1 MKKEKIELTDG
12 GRYEFDDIDCPSPN
26 LLSVTF
32 DNSVVIS
39 ALTVDMSIFE
49 TITLLTRGGAKCGVF
64 SGYTTVYKIEDN
76 TLILSND
83 GTVYVEPTE
92 KSESE
97 KIDVPTKEPTLVEVI
112 TTKVKSLS
120 ETCERLILYGV
131 DVMIGVTTQ
140 HFSYS
145 LEDQNNIDQAF
156 TLAVQTGLSIP
167 YHCDDGNCTLYS
179 VEDIAKIYVA
189 EKSNLIHH
197 QTYFNQ
203 LKQYVKS
210 LEDIESVNKVNYGD
224 ELTGEYLDTY
234 NTIMEQA
241 NLLIQKITGGE
252 G

>member
-1 MKKEKIELTDG
+1 MKKEKIELTNG
-12 GRYEFDDIDCPSPN
+12 GRYEFDDIDCPSSN

-32 DNSVVIS
+32 DSSVGIS
-39 ALTVDMSIFE
+39 ALTADMSIFE
-49 TITLLTRGGAKCGVF
+49 TITLLTRGGGKCGTF

-76 TLILSND
+76 TLTLSND
-83 GTVYVEPTE
+83 GTVYVEPME

-97 KIDVPTKEPTLVEVI
+97 KIDIPTKEPALEEVVASKI
-112 TTKVKSLS
+112 KSLS
-120 ETCERLILYGV
+120 ETCERLIINGV

-145 LEDQNNIDQAF
+145 LGDQNNIDQAF
-156 TLAVQTGLSIP
+156 TLAVQTGLSVP

-179 VEDIAKIYVA
+179 VEDITKIYVA
-189 EKSNLIHH
+189 EKSNLTHH

-210 LEDIESVNKVNYGD
+210 LNDIELVNNVNYGD
-224 ELTGEYLDTY
+224 KLTGEYLDTY

-252 G
+252 E